1 MKFEITPLL
10 CEARSEVIK
19 YTLKFPKPWLLSNLN
34 SIVDVYFDNEDV
46 KRTNTYCLAYLI
58 AKSGVELISCHKA
71 YIQCNT
77 IITPNGEKILSD
89 FETAIKSYGYTKI
102 GESKYVVFYGMLDP
116 SAIHLKPSEDTDDEE
131 DIDYEKI
138 EKSLKSI
145 GVNIKDSE
153 GHFKSVAQILLEIG
167 NKWVFLSQETRDE
180 ISEVMNNGL

>member
-10 CEARSEVIK
+10 SESRSEVVE

-34 SIVDVYFDNEDV
+34 SIVDVYFEHGDV
-46 KRTNTYCLAYLI
+46 NRTNTYCLAYLI
-58 AKSGVELISCHKA
+58 AESGVELISCHKA

-102 GESKYVVFYGMLDP
+102 GENNYIVFYGMLDP
-116 SAIHLKPSEDTDDEE
+116 NAIHLKPSEDTDEE
-131 DIDYEKI
+131 DIDFEKI

-153 GHFKSVAQILLEIG
+153 GHFKGTAQILLEIG
-167 NKWVFLSQETRDE
+167 NNWVFLSQETRDE
-180 ISEVMNNGL
+180 ISEVMSNGL